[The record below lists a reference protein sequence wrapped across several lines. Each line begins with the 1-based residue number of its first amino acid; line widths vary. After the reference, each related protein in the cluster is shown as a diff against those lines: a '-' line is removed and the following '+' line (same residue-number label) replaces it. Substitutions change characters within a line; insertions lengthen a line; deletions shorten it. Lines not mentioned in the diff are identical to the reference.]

1 MSFFA
6 LEFCSDRTSRAAG
19 ADVSAPGRAEKGEQF
34 WHGRCEGWGK
44 PCFFFV
50 KCLIDEFIASKF
62 MIRLI
67 FQLQIRICVT
77 NGLWRSFQWDCSV
90 VPLVDFQ
97 VDEKHVTH
105 VEQLWQ
111 LQKDSE
117 STSQRLVEDGTKSHT
132 NRSGFAEFFPSENA
146 MGKKNPGVEKLPKCH
161 WDTSYWDPSRDTGAT
176 SV

>member
-1 MSFFA
+1 M
-6 LEFCSDRTSRAAG
+6 
-19 ADVSAPGRAEKGEQF
+19 
-34 WHGRCEGWGK
+34 
-44 PCFFFV
+44 
-50 KCLIDEFIASKF
+50 
-62 MIRLI
+62 
-67 FQLQIRICVT
+67 
-77 NGLWRSFQWDCSV
+77 

-161 WDTSYWDPSRDTGAT
+161 
-176 SV
+176 

>member
-1 MSFFA
+1 M
-6 LEFCSDRTSRAAG
+6 
-19 ADVSAPGRAEKGEQF
+19 
-34 WHGRCEGWGK
+34 
-44 PCFFFV
+44 
-50 KCLIDEFIASKF
+50 
-62 MIRLI
+62 
-67 FQLQIRICVT
+67 
-77 NGLWRSFQWDCSV
+77 

-146 MGKKNPGVEKLPKCH
+146 AMGKKTQELKSCQSVIETHRTEIHQEIQVQLPCSFTMK
-161 WDTSYWDPSRDTGAT
+161 
-176 SV
+176 SVKHRCG